1 MSFVI
6 YRRKMGAVLRQKIN
20 YFKKYAYLCVW
31 AAQLDNESTFMNNK
45 LSIFDIYKCCF
56 LKFSWGQLSRGEWC
70 ISGQFLKFQLRQRF
84 FPLIF
89 THFLFQSVNFIP
101 NSFLFPNLFSN
112 VVLVI
117 NLFFYFY
124 FSRSFFFWCVWCIS
138 GHFNFLVFL
147 FLN

>member
-1 MSFVI
+1 MVLKCLLMIAVCNAMLLHIITTFFFYQAKHNFSQLQSSIIIFVD
-6 YRRKMGAVLRQKIN
+6 RPPFEA
-20 YFKKYAYLCVW
+20 
-31 AAQLDNESTFMNNK
+31 
-45 LSIFDIYKCCF
+45 F
-56 LKFSWGQLSRGEWC
+56 LLTVAFRGEWC
-70 ISGQFLKFQLRQRF
+70 IFGQFLQFQLWQRF